1 VSGALKR
8 VLGAMRHNSAAFAF
22 LIAQIAFGSAVVT
35 YALVLAVLFERQ
47 RGLAGVDL
55 DATFSIAVEGDDL
68 AAAPRDLAALQRLP
82 GVRAAA
88 WSARAPIVQRLGGD
102 FLTGNGRKVPTWSA
116 YGTGA
121 LAAAS
126 GFQLV
131 AGRALADDD
140 ASANA
145 VRPILITAALARALF
160 DSSTA
165 AVGQVVESPALGLR
179 YRIVGVL
186 GEASVVPSIDPNSAN
201 LTVHAA
207 LPPPARHAEYLVNVG
222 PEGRVGFARAASAAL
237 QRPDRFVR
245 VEPIRDTLIRE
256 FPQRNGT
263 LFIFAVMIT
272 LVLGVVLLGVTGMS
286 SFLVAERLREI
297 GVRRALGARRVDIRI
312 WFLFENFAVTTLGL
326 AIGAALTWLLNRT
339 LVTRALPAAALDIR
353 YLLLAMILFWVTG
366 LLAASRPAARA
377 ARVAPAVASRTA

>member
-1 VSGALKR
+1 MSGALKR

-22 LIAQIAFGSAVVT
+22 LIAQIAFGTAVVT
-35 YALVLAVLFERQ
+35 HALVLTALFERE
-47 RGLAGVDL
+47 RGLRGMDL
-55 DATFSIAVEGDDL
+55 DGTFSIAVEGDDVT
-68 AAAPRDLAALQRLP
+68 AARRDLAALQRLP

-116 YGTGA
+116 YGTGS

-160 DSSTA
+160 DSST

-222 PEGRVGFARAASAAL
+222 PEGRAGFARAASAAL
-237 QRPDRFVR
+237 RRPERFVR

-312 WFLFENFAVTTLGL
+312 WFLFENLAVTTLGL
-326 AIGAALTWLLNRT
+326 AIGAGLTWLLNRT
-339 LVTRALPAAALDIR
+339 LVIRAVPSAALDIR